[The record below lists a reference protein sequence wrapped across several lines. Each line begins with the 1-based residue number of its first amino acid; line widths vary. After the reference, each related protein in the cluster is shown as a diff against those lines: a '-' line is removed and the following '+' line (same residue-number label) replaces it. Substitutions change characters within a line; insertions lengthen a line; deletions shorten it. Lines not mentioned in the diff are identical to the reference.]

1 MSKISDSL
9 RGVRFFL
16 MEVRNELKKSTWPT
30 RNELLE
36 FGEIGF
42 EIGGGALLHWLCLNP
57 LNRRGRGHCTEVGQA
72 GQCGRGR
79 QVSLLAND

>member
-9 RGVRFFL
+9 RRVRFFL

-36 FGEIGF
+36 STAVVILSVVLFSVFVGLSDT
-42 EIGGGALLHWLCLNP
+42 LLVAVL
-57 LNRRGRGHCTEVGQA
+57 RMITR
-72 GQCGRGR
+72 
-79 QVSLLAND
+79 

>member
-9 RGVRFFL
+9 RRVRFFL

-36 FGEIGF
+36 STAVVILSVVLFSVF
-42 EIGGGALLHWLCLNP
+42 
-57 LNRRGRGHCTEVGQA
+57 VG
-72 GQCGRGR
+72 
-79 QVSLLAND
+79 VSDSLLVAVLRLITR

>member
-9 RGVRFFL
+9 RRVRFFL

-36 FGEIGF
+36 STAVVILSVILFTVF
-42 EIGGGALLHWLCLNP
+42 
-57 LNRRGRGHCTEVGQA
+57 VGLSD
-72 GQCGRGR
+72 
-79 QVSLLAND
+79 SLLVAVLRLITR

>member
-9 RGVRFFL
+9 RRVRFFL

-36 FGEIGF
+36 STAVVILSVILFSVFVGVVDWF
-42 EIGGGALLHWLCLNP
+42 LV
-57 LNRRGRGHCTEVGQA
+57 RGL
-72 GQCGRGR
+72 
-79 QVSLLAND
+79 SLIMR

>member
-9 RGVRFFL
+9 RRVRFFL

-36 FGEIGF
+36 STAVVILSVILFSVFVGLSDT
-42 EIGGGALLHWLCLNP
+42 LLVAVL
-57 LNRRGRGHCTEVGQA
+57 RMITR
-72 GQCGRGR
+72 
-79 QVSLLAND
+79 

>member
-1 MSKISDSL
+1 VSKISDSL

-36 FGEIGF
+36 STAVVILSVVLFSIF
-42 EIGGGALLHWLCLNP
+42 
-57 LNRRGRGHCTEVGQA
+57 VGVVDWFLVK
-72 GQCGRGR
+72 GL
-79 QVSLLAND
+79 SLIMR